1 MENNINS
8 PVNMIDRVN
17 TSHLQDILAKAAAKE
32 ARNAEPEQNRSVDA
46 FLHAD
51 YDALIKQA
59 STASVEDKIRIQKAS
74 KLINTEQL
82 DTAENRS
89 QAARNIAQFGV

>member
-1 MENNINS
+1 
-8 PVNMIDRVN
+8 MIDRVN

-32 ARNAEPEQNRSVDA
+32 ARNTEQGQNLSADA
-46 FLHAD
+46 SLQAD

-59 STASVEDKIRIQKAS
+59 SAASIEDKIRIQKATE
-74 KLINTEQL
+74 LINTEQL